1 MKKFKKVI
9 SILTAIALF
18 VGVLPLQRA
27 TTTVSAVTVPENYEV
42 ARRVTLDFNTENKG
56 WSGTN
61 GNLSDTLTQVLS
73 NGEGYLTLKTP
84 NGNGY
89 NFELADGSDSTTAFT
104 MKSNTKYSI
113 TFDAKLVSGE
123 SGNLALA
130 FGTKAAYDPNL
141 AKPIAKSWTAGD
153 MSRDSYT
160 PYSFEWTTTETM
172 AANTYNGGSNENI
185 CDRLYFV
192 ANGSVGEYAI
202 DNVVITEYRPK
213 TVKTDVTLTFS
224 EDGKGY
230 SATNGTLNDQL
241 KQVISDSESY
251 LDLKTPNGNGYNFEL
266 ADSNASTD
274 ALKLKGN
281 TTYDVTVRFKVANAG
296 SEGYIN
302 LYSGTQAQYSTD
314 LSKYRFKQWALSS
327 YNDGEWHTVSCEFT
341 TTETMAAD
349 TYDQG
354 LNSNICDRLYIVA
367 SGGGENGCEFYVD
380 EVTVTERVESSDG
393 NEGAEKE
400 MYNISDFNVKP
411 LTEDAIK
418 GGGEGKWYYSVRWFI
433 DTVDSNSVMHY
444 QYAYDIA
451 ENAPNTSGIR
461 GVSAKGT
468 NGTQHAMAC
477 LIYEDNKP
485 VILTQGKSYRI
496 SFKYKVLSLEKNSYI
511 SFVPMRGK
519 CQAGWDSSYGVG
531 SVSDQNDGQ
540 YIIDIAYSTTSD
552 WVDASYTFTANYGGH
567 TEYNVL
573 QLGGA
578 GYGDALIDDIKVEE
592 IDVSEVLP
600 NNTDASTYEISVSD
614 GKVTINSYKLNNSQE
629 TELVIPP
636 TIARR
641 PLAAIG
647 DYAFLYNRFLTTVT
661 IMNGPTSIGEYAFEY
676 ARHIQTINIP
686 ASVTSIGKCAFY
698 DMDEL
703 KAINVDP
710 DNPAYTSVDGVLYNK
725 DMTELIVYPIKKSDT
740 SFTVPS
746 TVTKIADGAFMSAQ
760 ELQTV
765 VLPDG
770 LKTIGRRAFAY
781 CGYITSINFPSSI
794 ETIGASA
801 FRQCS
806 GITAESF
813 ELSDNVDIKENAFI
827 KCKKL
832 YNVGAISQD
841 DETVDIKDANLLV
854 KHLANLNGTLGVLGE
869 AAADINGDGSVDL
882 MDAVILKR
890 HLADWSGY
898 KSLPCDGTVDREPE
912 YYNAYNPDELTVS
925 INLYEKNSRKV
936 EINRDIEYDPN
947 KEDIIIILVTG
958 QSNSGTNGYQ
968 QEYEYKYTTI
978 HGNTAHPDYEITA
991 EPDRPAVGTV
1001 FSGTMVTVLDET
1013 TDVYYKTDTANLNRT
1028 MGGYT
1033 PAMGKALN
1041 EATGAKVVFVQ
1052 ANQGAVGMH
1061 EWVSNP
1067 EDYDCPCSDNGKGV
1081 LYSNAIANY
1090 TKTYQTLKED
1100 YNIIATAY
1108 VYNQGEHE
1116 EYSPYTE
1123 GATIHDDWS
1132 YADALQSM
1140 HYSFLADCEID
1151 CGGMYMPRSFFARYP
1166 DATDTEENSRR
1177 PSIAR
1182 TAMYN
1187 MAHVISDSDKAVI
1200 PNFFIFS
1207 NIAETISP
1215 DGELK
1220 PDPTNSIHYSQ
1231 KAYNA
1236 IGRQNADS
1244 MLKYFGFI
1252 EPSEFTGISVFNSIG
1267 KLLFRFDAEGNVEED
1282 NDNLVDF
1289 HYEYNNKL
1297 YFRIEPTGT
1306 MYAFDISC
1314 HNTGYNQI
1322 VDKFG
1327 NVSQQGFSKYNFFR
1341 LVVNMPK

>member
-1 MKKFKKVI
+1 M
-9 SILTAIALF
+9 
-18 VGVLPLQRA
+18 
-27 TTTVSAVTVPENYEV
+27 
-42 ARRVTLDFNTENKG
+42 TLNFNTENKG

-61 GNLSDTLTQVLS
+61 GNLGDTLTQVLS
-73 NGEGYLTLKTP
+73 DGEGYLTLKTP

-89 NFELADGSDSTTAFT
+89 NFELADGSDSATAFT
-104 MKSNTKYSI
+104 MKGNTKYSI
-113 TFDAKLVSGE
+113 TFDAKLVSGDK
-123 SGNLALA
+123 GTLALA
-130 FGTKAAYDPNL
+130 FGTKAAYDPSL
-141 AKPIAKSWTAGD
+141 AKPIVKSWTAGD
-153 MSRDSYT
+153 MSPDFYT

-172 AANTYNGGSNENI
+172 AANTYSGTNTNI

-192 ANGSVGEYAI
+192 ANGSAGEYAI

-213 TVKTDVTLTFS
+213 TVKTNVTLTFS

-230 SATNGTLNDQL
+230 SDTNATPDDQL
-241 KQVISDSESY
+241 TQVISDSESY

-266 ADSNASTD
+266 ADGNASTA
-274 ALKLKGN
+274 ALKLKGS

-302 LYSGTQAQYSTD
+302 LYTGTQAQYSGS
-314 LSKYRFKQWALSS
+314 LSKHRFKNWALSS

-349 TYDQG
+349 TYDNT

-380 EVTVTERVESSDG
+380 EVTVTERVEGSGG

-468 NGTQHAMAC
+468 NGAQHAMAC

-496 SFKYKVLSLEKNSYI
+496 SFRYKVLSLEKNSYI

-592 IDVSEVLP
+592 IDASEVLP

-614 GKVTINSYKLNNSQE
+614 GKATINSYKLNNSQE
-629 TELVIPP
+629 TELIIPP
-636 TIARR
+636 TVARR

-686 ASVTSIGKCAFY
+686 ASVTSIGKGAFY
-698 DMDEL
+698 GMDEL
-703 KAINVDP
+703 EAINVDP

-725 DMTELIVYPIKKSDT
+725 DMTVLIAYPAKKSVN

-746 TVTKIADGAFMSAQ
+746 TVTEICDGAFMRAQ
-760 ELQTV
+760 KLNTV

-781 CGYITSINFPSSI
+781 CWYITSINFPSSI

-806 GITAESF
+806 RITAENF
-813 ELSDNVDIKENAFI
+813 ELSDNVDVKENAFI
-827 KCKKL
+827 HCGML
-832 YNVGAISQD
+832 YNIGVISSD

-854 KHLANLNGTLGVLGE
+854 KHLANLNGTLGALGE

-890 HLADWSGY
+890 HLAGWNGY
-898 KSLPCDGTVDREPE
+898 ESLPCDGTVDREPD
-912 YYNAYNPDELTVS
+912 YYDASEDEIPTVS
-925 INLYEKNSRKV
+925 INLSEMNSRKV

-1013 TDVYYKTDTANLNRT
+1013 TDVYYMTDTAKLSHT

-1123 GATIHDDWS
+1123 GATVHDDRS
-1132 YADALQSM
+1132 YANALQSM
-1140 HYSFLADCEID
+1140 HYSFLGDCEID
-1151 CGGMYMPRSFFARYP
+1151 CGGMYVPRSFFARYP
-1166 DATDTEENSRR
+1166 YADDTEENSRR

-1182 TAMYN
+1182 TAMYRT
-1187 MAHVISDSDKAVI
+1187 AQVLPS
-1200 PNFFIFS
+1200 FFIFS
-1207 NIAETISP
+1207 NIAETISR
-1215 DGELK
+1215 DGELT

-1252 EPSEFTGISVFNSIG
+1252 EPSEFTGISVFNNIG
-1267 KLLFRFDAEGNVEED
+1267 ELICRFDAEGNLDE
-1282 NDNLVDF
+1282 
-1289 HYEYNNKL
+1289 EYNNLIWFIDSSNTKL

-1306 MYAFDISC
+1306 MYTFDISY
-1314 HNTGYNQI
+1314 HNSNYYEI

-1327 NVSQQGFSKYNFFR
+1327 NVNRYGLFDEFFK